1 LDSAGPLRFRQ
12 GEPSGRPPRS
22 RDQHR
27 RPGGRRERGGD
38 RGVHQRGEHPSL
50 AHSIALDAQR
60 VRFDFAAGRATG
72 WLRLA
77 NDDSLAADAPAF
89 PACDSSSV
97 DFVLRT
103 SSLRAEWDVRI
114 PVFVPSSRATAQLRA
129 RVTGVEPSR
138 SRSRSHT

>member
-1 LDSAGPLRFRQ
+1 VAVENVAAIEAYTSAASTPASLI
-12 GEPSGRPPRS
+12 RS
-22 RDQHR
+22 RSTR
-27 RPGGRRERGGD
+27 
-38 RGVHQRGEHPSL
+38 S
-50 AHSIALDAQR
+50 R
-60 VRFDFAAGRATG
+60 VCFDFAAGRATG

-129 RVTGVEPSR
+129 RVSGVEPSR
-138 SRSRSHT
+138 SRSRSRSHT